1 MAIPPLLTILMV
13 FYKFFDNHGWSI
25 GGVVKSIGRAL
36 TGCCRGCCRFLRR
49 RIRNLF
55 AWILSP
61 CVPKLGLPPKL
72 GAGSLR
78 KVAPQN
84 FAPHTS
90 ADHKS
95 AVRSAEDDTQSALA
109 APLRSTAAPPRRVS
123 FHRAPSPSPPS
134 SPPSINDNGR
144 DPEDPPPSPSLHEWQ
159 FLPSRAAPLQEGE
172 STLAGATR
180 RADLHVDSLESSGD
194 SDGADVP
201 NADFRLVPPGAAGEQ
216 TIAVGDALEP

>member
-1 MAIPPLLTILMV
+1 M
-13 FYKFFDNHGWSI
+13 
-25 GGVVKSIGRAL
+25 VKSIGRAL

-61 CVPKLGLPPKL
+61 CVPPKL

-78 KVAPQN
+78 KVAP
-84 FAPHTS
+84 HTS

-95 AVRSAEDDTQSALA
+95 AGRSAEDDTQSALA
-109 APLRSTAAPPRRVS
+109 APLRSTAAPPRRAS

-172 STLAGATR
+172 STLAEATR